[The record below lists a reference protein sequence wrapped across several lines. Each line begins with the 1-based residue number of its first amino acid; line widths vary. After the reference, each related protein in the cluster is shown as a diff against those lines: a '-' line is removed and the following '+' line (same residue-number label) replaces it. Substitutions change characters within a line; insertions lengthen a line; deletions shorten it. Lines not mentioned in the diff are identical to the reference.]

1 MIFSAIRQIISG
13 GSVDFTSLVAQVLSV
28 LFVIICI
35 LPLHEFAHGLIAVK
49 LGDNTPKWDKRLTLN
64 PVASLDPIGALAL
77 LLFGFGWAKPVQVNP
92 RNFKNPKTGMA
103 IVALAG
109 PVSNLLAAFLGMC
122 ILMPILIFAPYNGF
136 VLFIYY
142 FLEYYII
149 VNIGL
154 AVFNLIPIPPLDGS
168 KILMAFLNDR
178 FLSFYYQY
186 QQIITMVLF
195 AVLFTGILSKPLT
208 IVENFIYNGMFDL
221 ASLPYK
227 LLGAF

>member
-35 LPLHEFAHGLIAVK
+35 LPLHEFAHGFIAVK

-64 PVASLDPIGALAL
+64 PIASLDPIGALAL

-109 PVSNLLAAFLGMC
+109 PLSNLLAAFLGMC
-122 ILMPILIFAPYNGF
+122 ILMPILIFVLIYILNPTYFTPYITTNVGRMLL
-136 VLFIYY
+136 VIILILY
-142 FLEYYII
+142 LIYII
-149 VNIGL
+149 V
-154 AVFNLIPIPPLDGS
+154 VK
-168 KILMAFLNDR
+168 KITKAKDW
-178 FLSFYYQY
+178 
-186 QQIITMVLF
+186 
-195 AVLFTGILSKPLT
+195 
-208 IVENFIYNGMFDL
+208 
-221 ASLPYK
+221 
-227 LLGAF
+227 